1 MEVNKEKVKMRQQL
15 SEHPFGTIKRSF
27 NQGYML
33 LKGLEKVGAEVSLT
47 VLAYNIKRAINIVGL
62 KGLIAAVG

>member
-1 MEVNKEKVKMRQQL
+1 M
-15 SEHPFGTIKRSF
+15 

-33 LKGLEKVGAEVSLT
+33 LKGLEKVSAEISLT
-47 VLAYNIKRAINIVGL
+47 VLAYNIKRVINIIGL